1 MIQELQIRNF
11 QSHKDTTLKFH
22 PGVNVILGTTD
33 SGKTAVIRALK
44 WVVQN
49 KPTGEDFRSSWGG
62 DTVVIATTKEGV
74 VSRRKGDR
82 ENSYMLYKNGDPG
95 ESIFTAFGST
105 VPEPIQ
111 QFFNMEEVNL
121 QQQLDSPFL
130 LSQTPGQ
137 VAQYFNRV
145 AGIDIIDTATKNV
158 NKNIQD
164 AKRSSEYKKSDLERK
179 KEQLDNYATLDVF
192 EVKLE
197 ELEQLEKTRV
207 QTARLRISLETTIN
221 RLKQVNEKIAEC
233 KKVTYFESKV
243 NVLFFK
249 LQQKSEKTIQKD
261 RFAVVLNKAKKVSKQ
276 LKKTAKI
283 TTFEN
288 TVNNT
293 LQSSR
298 QKQQET
304 AKFNRFNLLVGKY
317 MGVEK
322 KLQETAKIIQ
332 AKQAEFDKHLTVCPL
347 CGTKIK

>member
-22 PGVNVILGTTD
+22 PGVNVILGTSD

-233 KKVTYFESKV
+233 KKV
-243 NVLFFK
+243 
-249 LQQKSEKTIQKD
+249 
-261 RFAVVLNKAKKVSKQ
+261 SKQ

-293 LQSSR
+293 LQISR

>member
-1 MIQELQIRNF
+1 MIKELNIRNF

-33 SGKTAVIRALK
+33 SGKTAIIRALK

-82 ENSYMLYKNGDPG
+82 ENSYMLYKYNDPG

-137 VAQYFNRV
+137 VAQYFNRI

-158 NKNIQD
+158 NKSIQD
-164 AKRSSEYKKSDLERK
+164 TKRSSEYKKNDIEK
-179 KEQLDNYATLDVF
+179 KKCQLDNYATLDVF

-197 ELEQLEKTRV
+197 ELEQLEKTRL
-207 QTARLRISLETTIN
+207 QTVRLYSSLETTIN
-221 RLKQVNEKIAEC
+221 RLKQVNEKIAKC
-233 KKVTYFESKV
+233 KKVTTFESRV
-243 NVLFFK
+243 NALFTK
-249 LQQKSEKTIQKD
+249 LTNKNENELKKD
-261 RFAVVLNKAKKVSKQ
+261 RFVILLNKVKKVNKQ
-276 LKKTAKI
+276 LKKIAKI

-288 TVNNT
+288 TVNTT
-293 LQSSR
+293 LQISR

-317 MGVEK
+317 TTVTK
-322 KLQETAKIIQ
+322 RLQETAKIIAQ
-332 AKQAEFDKHLTVCPL
+332 KQTIFDEHLTVCPL
-347 CGTKIK
+347 CGTKIR